1 MTQKRSLK
9 MNKIAI
15 NIRQRLSLRK
25 PLAEALDVVEHLTDL
40 LSLEKQPADAD
51 NAAFLKK
58 ELAKVKIQFPHVK
71 DFEREFPSFAFSIAT
86 GIGKTR
92 LMGACIAYLY
102 LAKGIRHFFVL
113 APNLTLYEK
122 LIRDF
127 SDQSYEKYVFK
138 GIAEFVSNAPVV
150 VTGDNYEKHRK
161 NMNHPMFPGMEAPIE
176 INIFNIAKFN
186 TENKTSKK
194 GGEIQAPR
202 MRRLSEYIGQSYYD
216 YLAGLSDLV
225 ILMDEAHR
233 YHADASKKA
242 INELRPVLG
251 LEMTATPTDE
261 KGKLF
266 KNIVYEYNLAQA
278 LADGKYVKNPTVA
291 KRKDF
296 SKGNMSDTEVDTIK
310 LEDAVSVHEKAKLHL
325 EKYALDHN
333 VPLVKPFIL
342 VVCRNIQHA
351 KETVE
356 LLESSGFYEGRYQGK
371 VLQIDSSTKK
381 QEEIEQQFVSLEK
394 PDNKIEI
401 VVHVNMLKEGW
412 DVTNLY
418 TIVPLRAADAPIL
431 IEQSIGRGLRLPYG
445 GQRTGDPEVDKLTV
459 IAHENFEAVIAK
471 ANDPNSV
478 LSKLTYIV
486 LDKDEDVVPG
496 TKIVTAPTV
505 QQTAIT
511 DLLKQAETAPTVQ
524 KQKEIQANVDA
535 RRAVW
540 TVLETHNITISNT
553 EQLLTP
559 EETLRVEEEAVAFIK
574 SNAATSG
581 SLFAEEEAKEQIAQ
595 VKQVLKVVISE
606 FVENVIPIP
615 RITIQQDEVKAVYN
629 WFNLDTSL
637 DRFKYSYINP
647 EIIRVGLK
655 DKSVE
660 TFAGTES
667 GLLINSPRDLI
678 VGELIN
684 NDDIDYD
691 KCNKLLYHLAN
702 QAIETIASYGHDNKV
717 VAAIVHQ
724 HKNDIA
730 EKIYNQVMQHFEIQS
745 SGFKASK
752 ILPFIKIL
760 PQNMTEVPGY
770 GKRDFRDIIESK
782 SVVKKY
788 IFTGFLKS
796 YFTENKFDSS
806 TEQDFAYVLEA
817 DRKVLRWLRPAPN
830 QFSIYWGNGAKKYE
844 PDFIVET
851 EDAIYMIETKASK
864 NVDDKDVNDKR
875 AAAELYCER
884 ATEFTTA
891 NSGKPWH
898 YIMLRHDHVTR
909 TNSFEYLIQHNY
921 IP

>member
-1 MTQKRSLK
+1 MRTST
-9 MNKIAI
+9 MNKIAT
-15 NIRQRLSLRK
+15 NLRQRLSLRK
-25 PLAEALDVVEHLTDL
+25 PLAEALDVVERLTDT
-40 LSLEKQPADAD
+40 LSLAKQTPDAD
-51 NAAFLKK
+51 TSAFLRE
-58 ELAKVKIQFPHVK
+58 ELAKVKTLFPHVK

-127 SDQSYEKYVFK
+127 GDQSYEKYVFK
-138 GIAEFVSNAPVV
+138 GIAEFVANAPIV
-150 VTGDNYEKHRK
+150 VTGDNYEKHRQ
-161 NMNHPMFPGMEAPIE
+161 NLGQPTLPGMAAPIE
-176 INIFNIAKFN
+176 INIFNISKFN

-194 GGEIQAPR
+194 GGVVQAPR
-202 MRRLSEYIGQSYYD
+202 MRRLSEYLGESYYD
-216 YLAGLSDLV
+216 YLAGLPDLV

-261 KGKLF
+261 KGKPF

-296 SKGNMSDTEVDTIK
+296 KRGNMSDIDLDTIK

-351 KETVE
+351 KDTVE
-356 LLESSGFYEGRYQGK
+356 LLESPGFYDGRYRGK

-381 QEEIEQQFVSLEK
+381 DDEIEQMFVSLEK

-431 IEQSIGRGLRLPYG
+431 VEQSIGRGLRLPYG

-478 LSKLTYIV
+478 LSKFSFIELE
-486 LDKDEDVVPG
+486 KDDDVVPG
-496 TKIVTAPTV
+496 TTIVTAPTA
-505 QQTAIT
+505 QQTVIT
-511 DLLKQAETAPTVQ
+511 NLLQQAAEAPTEQ

-540 TVLETHNITISNT
+540 TVLETRNITVKNT
-553 EQLLTP
+553 QQLLTP
-559 EETLRVEEEAVAFIK
+559 EETSRVEEAAVAFIK
-574 SNAATSG
+574 ANAAASG
-581 SLFAEEEAKEQIAQ
+581 DLFAEQNAEEQIAQ

-615 RITIQQDEVKAVYN
+615 RITIQQDEVKAIYN
-629 WFNLDTSL
+629 WFDLDTSN

-660 TFAGTES
+660 TFAVTES
-667 GLLINSPRDLI
+667 GLLINSPRDII

-684 NDDIDYD
+684 YDDIDYD

-702 QAIETIASYGHDNKV
+702 QAIEAIASYGHETKV

-724 HKNDIA
+724 HKADIA
-730 EKIYNQVMQHFEIQS
+730 EKIYNQVMQHFEIKS

-752 ILPFIKIL
+752 ILPFVKIL

-770 GKRDFRDIIESK
+770 GKRDFRDVIEPK
-782 SVVKKY
+782 SAVKKY

-806 TEQDFAYVLEA
+806 TEQDFAYILEA
-817 DRKVLRWLRPAPN
+817 DNKVLRWLRPAPN
-830 QFSIYWGNGAKKYE
+830 QFNIYWGNGAKKYE

-851 EDAIYMIETKASK
+851 DDCIYMVETKASK
-864 NVDDKDVNDKR
+864 NVNDPDVNDKR

-884 ATEFTTA
+884 ASEFTTA
-891 NSGKPWH
+891 NGGKPWR

-909 TNSFEYLIQHNY
+909 TSSYEFLIQHNY